1 MLFSALK
8 TTVPVTA
15 MAVFIGFIRQLIEF
29 LRTSFNN
36 ASVHNKVRQYEKELI
51 LKDRHSV
58 PASKLQTERCFAAE
72 KAFAATETLIGYKYN
87 CTVSGHQMAWRIYR
101 RLSKTKKS
109 PSTLQSLHSIGVQKG
124 MLHKHSGCNKSASAL
139 KCQDFIYICK
149 CMADAFFV
157 TVSGVC
163 PSERNM
169 TASKAAPFP

>member
-87 CTVSGHQMAWRIYR
+87 CTVSSHQMAWRIYR

-109 PSTLQSLHSIGVQKG
+109 PSTLQSLHSIGVQKNACYINILG
-124 MLHKHSGCNKSASAL
+124 ATNLHPL
-139 KCQDFIYICK
+139 
-149 CMADAFFV
+149 
-157 TVSGVC
+157 
-163 PSERNM
+163 
-169 TASKAAPFP
+169 